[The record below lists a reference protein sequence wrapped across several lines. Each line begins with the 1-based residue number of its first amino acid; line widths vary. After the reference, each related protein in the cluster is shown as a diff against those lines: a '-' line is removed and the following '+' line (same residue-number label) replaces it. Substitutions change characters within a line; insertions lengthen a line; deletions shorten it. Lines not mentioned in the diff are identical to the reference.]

1 MESVQFSDGGTQV
14 GTLFSSLGH
23 FMGRRIQST
32 FEVTKFESN
41 KNYDFKTI
49 SGPVQLQ
56 TSYKFESVNRGTN
69 VIISTLVNPGG
80 ILQTGGSHRDKSGQ
94 KRFKEN
100 LAKLKEILESKETNR
115 KR

>member
-1 MESVQFSDGGTQV
+1 
-14 GTLFSSLGH
+14 
-23 FMGRRIQST
+23 MGRRIQST

-49 SGPVQLQ
+49 SGPVQLH

-80 ILQTGGSHRDKSGQ
+80 IFKLVDPIVTRVAKTQ
-94 KRFKEN
+94 FKEN

-115 KR
+115 KRWVHPLLF